1 MKLFFMLLTTSVFFS
16 SNTFSTADIDVVP
29 VGKAT
34 LEKTYL
40 YLDTK
45 NCLCDDIIAIFNDD
59 INLYKKYF
67 AFERDEAASNIKVIV
82 SRVVEEGSDE
92 EPRSDEKI
100 TSSDFKLEIFKKGAV
115 SPFLEETLSL
125 RKERSE
131 RWMGHEIAGKV
142 FSAITK
148 KEHIFHSKI
157 TFVSDKDENGNKTK
171 FKQIYISDFD
181 GYNTKR
187 ITNVEGHLLSP
198 AVSNNGRLLTY
209 SLINPATKEGNVQLR
224 IVDLE
229 TGKDEVLS
237 NLSGINSGAVF
248 LPGDKSLVL
257 TLSHSGNAEIYRLD
271 LGTKKVTPITNH
283 WAADVDPSVSRKGDK
298 LVFLSSRPG
307 RPMIYAMS
315 LVGIEKSVRRI
326 SFVGDFNATP
336 RFSPLGED
344 IVFSSWLDN
353 KFDLFKISFDGKNLY
368 RLTKDFG
375 SNEDPSF
382 SPDGELIAFTSQRV
396 FGEKEE
402 KKLLYIM
409 DKDGEVL
416 RKLDNLKGKC
426 QSPRWHKSM

>member
-1 MKLFFMLLTTSVFFS
+1 MRYFFIFLILLS
-16 SNTFSTADIDVVP
+16 SNLYSNSNDEVIP

-34 LEKTYL
+34 VEKTYL
-40 YLDTK
+40 NFNVE
-45 NCLCDDIIAIFNDD
+45 NCSCENIFKIVMDD
-59 INLYKKYF
+59 INLYKKFF
-67 AFERDEAASNIKVIV
+67 AIEKDEAASTIKVTIT
-82 SRVVEEGSDE
+82 RKQKGEES
-92 EPRSDEKI
+92 I
-100 TSSDFKLEIFKKGAV
+100 TEGYSLEIFRKDATEPLYKNFIALKDGV
-115 SPFLEETLSL
+115 SN
-125 RKERSE
+125 
-131 RWMGHEIAGKV
+131 RWVGHEIAGSI

-148 KEHIFHSKI
+148 KDHIFHSKI
-157 TFVSDKDENGNKTK
+157 TFVSDKDIDGNKTK

-181 GYNTKR
+181 GYNVKQVTKV
-187 ITNVEGHLLSP
+187 NGHLLSP
-198 AVSNNGRLLTY
+198 AVSNDGKLLTY
-209 SLINPATKEGNVQLR
+209 SLISPSSKEGNVQLR
-224 IVDLE
+224 IVDLQ
-229 TGKDEVLS
+229 TGSDTVLS
-237 NLSGINSGAVF
+237 DLSGINSGAVF

-257 TLSHSGNAEIYRLD
+257 TLSHSGNAELYRLD
-271 LGTKKVTPITNH
+271 LDTRKITPITNH
-283 WAADVDPSVSRKGDK
+283 WAADVDPSVSREGDK

-315 LVGIEKSVRRI
+315 LSGVEKSVRRI

-382 SPDGELIAFTSQRV
+382 SPDGELITFTSQRV
-396 FGEKEE
+396 YGEKDEV
-402 KKLLYIM
+402 KLLYIM

-416 RKLDNLKGKC
+416 KKLDNLKGKC

>member
-1 MKLFFMLLTTSVFFS
+1 MKYFFIFLILLS
-16 SNTFSTADIDVVP
+16 SNIYSNSNDEVIP

-34 LEKTYL
+34 VEKTYL
-40 YLDTK
+40 NFNLEK
-45 NCLCDDIIAIFNDD
+45 CSCENIFKIVMDD
-59 INLYKKYF
+59 INLYKKFF
-67 AFERDEAASNIKVIV
+67 AIEKDEAASTIKVIIA
-82 SRVVEEGSDE
+82 RTQKEEES
-92 EPRSDEKI
+92 I
-100 TSSDFKLEIFKKGAV
+100 TEGYSLEIFKKDATEPLYKNFIALKDGV
-115 SPFLEETLSL
+115 SN
-125 RKERSE
+125 
-131 RWMGHEIAGKV
+131 RWVGHEIAGSI
-142 FSAITK
+142 FNAITK
-148 KEHIFHSKI
+148 KDHIFHSKI
-157 TFVSDKDENGNKTK
+157 TFVSDKDIDGKKTK

-181 GYNTKR
+181 GYNVKQVTKV
-187 ITNVEGHLLSP
+187 NGHLLSP
-198 AVSNNGRLLTY
+198 AVSNDGKLLTY
-209 SLINPATKEGNVQLR
+209 SLISPSSKEGNVQLR
-224 IVDLE
+224 IVDLQ
-229 TGKDEVLS
+229 TGTDSVLS
-237 NLSGINSGAVF
+237 DLSGINSGAVF

-257 TLSHSGNAEIYRLD
+257 TLSHSGNAELYRLD
-271 LGTKKVTPITNH
+271 LDTRKITPITNH
-283 WAADVDPSVSRKGDK
+283 WAADVDPSVSREGDK

-315 LVGIEKSVRRI
+315 LSGVEKSVRRI

-396 FGEKEE
+396 YGEKDEV
-402 KKLLYIM
+402 KLLYIM

>member
-1 MKLFFMLLTTSVFFS
+1 MKLFFIFLTYSIFFS
-16 SNTFSTADIDVVP
+16 SNTFSNTDVDVVP

-40 YLDTK
+40 FLDTK
-45 NCLCDDIIAIFNDD
+45 NCSCDDVISVFNDD

-67 AFERDEAASNIKVIV
+67 SFEKDEAASSIKVIIKKIV
-82 SRVVEEGSDE
+82 SEQSGEEAGSDE
-92 EPRSDEKI
+92 KATFSG
-100 TSSDFKLEIFKKGAV
+100 FKLELFKKDAA
-115 SPFLEETLSL
+115 SPFFEETLSL
-125 RKERSE
+125 AKEQSH
-131 RWMGHEIAGKV
+131 RWLGHELAGKV

-157 TFVSDKDENGNKTK
+157 TFVSDKDENGKKTK

-198 AVSNNGRLLTY
+198 AVSYNGRLLTY

-271 LGTKKVTPITNH
+271 LGTRKITPITNH
-283 WAADVDPSVSRKGDK
+283 WAADVDPSVSMKGDK

-315 LVGIEKSVRRI
+315 LTGVEKSVRRI

-416 RKLDNLKGKC
+416 PKLDNLKGKC